1 MGKSVTTPAP
11 DAPLVFPSVVFQP
24 VKLLVICAALT
35 VLATGLATWAGQP
48 MIGVFFGV
56 GLGLGLI
63 NALMVRHSVA
73 SITAGAHPLKHKMAL
88 NSATRLLIITMIGLI
103 IAFVFRP
110 PGLGV
115 LFGLALFQ
123 VVLVLSTALP
133 VLKKIRSGEPDVDSS
148 KESPSTDSFR
158 NTASIT
164 DNMLKD

>member
-1 MGKSVTTPAP
+1 
-11 DAPLVFPSVVFQP
+11 
-24 VKLLVICAALT
+24 
-35 VLATGLATWAGQP
+35 
-48 MIGVFFGV
+48 
-56 GLGLGLI
+56 
-63 NALMVRHSVA
+63 
-73 SITAGAHPLKHKMAL
+73 MAL

-148 KESPSTDSFR
+148 KESPSPDSFR

>member
-1 MGKSVTTPAP
+1 
-11 DAPLVFPSVVFQP
+11 
-24 VKLLVICAALT
+24 
-35 VLATGLATWAGQP
+35 
-48 MIGVFFGV
+48 
-56 GLGLGLI
+56 
-63 NALMVRHSVA
+63 
-73 SITAGAHPLKHKMAL
+73 
-88 NSATRLLIITMIGLI
+88 
-103 IAFVFRP
+103 
-110 PGLGV
+110 V